1 MARRRKKSECEI
13 ASYDTTKSFIDNFEI
28 LVEAAVDC
36 ELQESFVEQYREYI
50 NAACDVLKLTEQEV
64 LLLCPFLK
72 NSDKIYDFGD
82 MARFYDCTSM
92 KIMRYTSALKA
103 LYKKG
108 YIKKDRHPGKEGFKV
123 SYDALETISQGRS
136 LEDGAPGNEL
146 SPMEFMK
153 RLNAVFESARRRS
166 YDFET
171 GRRCN
176 IEGSSVDDEVMILL
190 RNNTHL
196 NISCR
201 ILDMPISKLD
211 KTILLYFCTEAVW
224 DNNMNIDC
232 DIMKRIFDS
241 DGLFAYREIL
251 AGEHELARRRL
262 IEVVT
267 EEGMFGEGDELS
279 LTETAQNDLLKPDFN
294 FVQKKKGK
302 SFHNVLK
309 SNLIVEKSLFFGE
322 QNKASL
328 DTLKELLDEKR
339 LVDIR
344 QQLHFKGWGLGFTC
358 LFYGAPGTGKTES
371 VLQLARETGRDIM
384 QVDIS
389 SVRTKWYGETE
400 KLVKKVFTDYKD
412 FVAQSE
418 KTPILLFNEADGI
431 LSVRSELGADSTSC
445 TKTENAIQN
454 ILLQEMET
462 FDGILIATTNLT
474 NNLDA
479 AFERRFLYKIKFE
492 KPDLE
497 AKSAIWCSLMPGLT
511 KDDALIL
518 ASEYDFSG
526 GEISNIA
533 RKCFINELL
542 FNQTTT
548 LEQIKA
554 TCSQEKLTKRVK
566 IGF

>member
-1 MARRRKKSECEI
+1 MKKTDCEMML
-13 ASYDTTKSFIDNFEI
+13 YDATKSFIDNFEI
-28 LVEAAVDC
+28 LVETVENC
-36 ELQESFVEQYREYI
+36 ELKESFIEQYREYI
-50 NAACDVLKLTEQEV
+50 YAVCDVLKLTDQEV
-64 LLLCPFLK
+64 IMLCPFLK

-82 MARFYDCTSM
+82 IAKFYNCSSM
-92 KIMRYTSALKA
+92 RIVRYTSALKT
-103 LYKKG
+103 LQKKG
-108 YIKKDRHPGKEGFKV
+108 YIKREMYHGREGLKI
-123 SYDALETISQGRS
+123 SHQALEIISQGKC
-136 LEDGAPGNEL
+136 LEDSAPENEL

-232 DIMKRIFDS
+232 DTMKRIFDS
-241 DGLFAYREIL
+241 EGLFAYREIL
-251 AGEHELARRRL
+251 AGEHELAKRGL

-294 FVQKKKGK
+294 FMQKKKGK
-302 SFHNVLK
+302 IYHNVIK
-309 SNLIVEKSLFFGE
+309 SESIVEKSLFFGE
-322 QNKASL
+322 QNKTSL
-328 DTLKELLDEKR
+328 EVLKGLLDEGR
-339 LVDIR
+339 MVEIR
-344 QQLHFKGWGLGFTC
+344 QQLKSKGWGLGFTC
-358 LFYGAPGTGKTES
+358 LFYGSPGTGKTES

-418 KTPILLFNEADGI
+418 KTPILLFNEADAI

-462 FDGILIATTNLT
+462 FDGILIAITNLT

-497 AKSAIWCSLMPGLT
+497 AKGEIWRSLIPMLT
-511 KDDALIL
+511 KDDAKML
-518 ASEYDFSG
+518 ASEFDFSG

-542 FNQTTT
+542 FNDATT
-548 LEQIKA
+548 LEQIKKV
-554 TCSQEKLTKRVK
+554 CGQEKLTKRVR

>member
-1 MARRRKKSECEI
+1 MAKKIKKTECEMML
-13 ASYDTTKSFIDNFEI
+13 YDATKSFIDIFEI
-28 LVEAAVDC
+28 LVEAVENC
-36 ELQESFVEQYREYI
+36 ELKESFIEQYREYI
-50 NAACDVLKLTEQEV
+50 YAVCDVLKLTDQEV
-64 LLLCPFLK
+64 IMLCPFLK

-82 MARFYDCTSM
+82 IAKFYNCSSM
-92 KIMRYTSALKA
+92 RIVRYTSALKT
-103 LYKKG
+103 LKKKG
-108 YIKKDRHPGKEGFKV
+108 YIKKDTYQGREGFKIL
-123 SYDALETISQGRS
+123 YNALETISQGKS
-136 LEDGAPGNEL
+136 IENGVLNNEL

-224 DNNMNIDC
+224 DNDMNIDC
-232 DIMKRIFDS
+232 DAMKRIFDS

-251 AGEHELARRRL
+251 AGEHELAKRRL

-309 SNLIVEKSLFFGE
+309 SNSIVEKSLFFCE

-344 QQLHFKGWGLGFTC
+344 QQLKSKGWGLGFTC
-358 LFYGAPGTGKTES
+358 LFYGAPGMGKTES
-371 VLQLARETGRDIM
+371 VLQLARQTGRNIM

-418 KTPILLFNEADGI
+418 KTPILLFNEADAI

-462 FDGILIATTNLT
+462 LDGILIATTNLT

-492 KPDLE
+492 KPDIE
-497 AKSAIWCSLMPGLT
+497 AKGEIWRSLMPSLT

-542 FNQTTT
+542 FKQTTS

-554 TCSQEKLTKRVK
+554 TCAQEKLTKRVK

>member
-13 ASYDTTKSFIDNFEI
+13 ASYDATKSFIDNFEI

-50 NAACDVLKLTEQEV
+50 NAACDVLKLSEQEV
-64 LLLCPFLK
+64 LLLCPFLN

-82 MARFYDCTSM
+82 MARFYNCTSM
-92 KIMRYTSALKA
+92 RIVRYMSALKT
-103 LYKKG
+103 LQKKG
-108 YIKKDRHPGKEGFKV
+108 YIKREMYHGRDGLKISHQ
-123 SYDALETISQGRS
+123 ALEIISQGKC
-136 LEDGAPGNEL
+136 LEDGVLKNEL

-153 RLNAVFESARRRS
+153 RLNAIFESARRRS

-176 IEGSSVDDEVMILL
+176 IEGSSVDDEMMILL

-201 ILDMPISKLD
+201 ILDMPISKID

-232 DIMKRIFDS
+232 DILKRIFDS
-241 DGLFAYREIL
+241 EGLFAYREIL
-251 AGEHELARRRL
+251 AGEHELAKRGL

-302 SFHNVLK
+302 SFRNILK
-309 SNLIVEKSLFFGE
+309 SDSIVEKSLFFGE
-322 QNKASL
+322 QNKSSL
-328 DTLKELLDEKR
+328 DILKELLDENR

-344 QQLHFKGWGLGFTC
+344 QQLQSKGWGLGFTC

-371 VLQLARETGRDIM
+371 VLQLARQTGRNIM

-418 KTPILLFNEADGI
+418 KTPILLFNEADAI

-497 AKSAIWCSLMPGLT
+497 AKSAIWRSLMPSLT
-511 KDDALIL
+511 KDDARIL
-518 ASEYDFSG
+518 ASEFDFSG

-542 FNQTTT
+542 FKQTTS

>member
-1 MARRRKKSECEI
+1 MKKTECEMML
-13 ASYDTTKSFIDNFEI
+13 YDATKSFIDNFEI
-28 LVEAAVDC
+28 LVEAVENC
-36 ELQESFVEQYREYI
+36 ELKESFIEQYREYI
-50 NAACDVLKLTEQEV
+50 YAVCDVLKLTDQEV
-64 LLLCPFLK
+64 IMLCPFLK

-82 MARFYDCTSM
+82 IAKFYNCSSM
-92 KIMRYTSALKA
+92 RIVRYTSALKT
-103 LYKKG
+103 LKKKG
-108 YIKKDRHPGKEGFKV
+108 YIKKDTYQGREGFKIL
-123 SYDALETISQGRS
+123 YNALETISQGKS
-136 LEDGAPGNEL
+136 IENGVLNNEL

-224 DNNMNIDC
+224 DNNMTIDC
-232 DIMKRIFDS
+232 DTMKRIFDS
-241 DGLFAYREIL
+241 EGLFAYREIL
-251 AGEHELARRRL
+251 AGEHELAKRGL

-279 LTETAQNDLLKPDFN
+279 LTETAQVDLLKPDFN
-294 FVQKKKGK
+294 FIQKKKGK
-302 SFHNVLK
+302 TYHNVIK
-309 SNLIVEKSLFFGE
+309 SESIVEKGLFFRE

-328 DTLKELLDEKR
+328 EVLKGLLDEGR
-339 LVDIR
+339 MVEIR
-344 QQLHFKGWGLGFTC
+344 QQLKSKGWGLGFTC
-358 LFYGAPGTGKTES
+358 LFYGSPGTGKTES

-389 SVRTKWYGETE
+389 LVRTKWYGETE
-400 KLVKKVFTDYKD
+400 KSVKKVFTDYKD
-412 FVAQSE
+412 FVAKSE
-418 KTPILLFNEADGI
+418 KTPILLFNEADAI
-431 LSVRSELGADSTSC
+431 LSVRTELGVDSTSC
-445 TKTENAIQN
+445 TKTENTIQN

-462 FDGILIATTNLT
+462 LDGILIATTNLT

-492 KPDLE
+492 KPDIE
-497 AKSAIWCSLMPGLT
+497 AKGEIWRSLMPSLT
-511 KDDALIL
+511 KEDAQIL
-518 ASEYDFSG
+518 ASEFDFSG

-542 FNQTTT
+542 FNQSTS

-554 TCSQEKLTKRVK
+554 TCDQEKLIKRTK

>member
-1 MARRRKKSECEI
+1 
-13 ASYDTTKSFIDNFEI
+13 
-28 LVEAAVDC
+28 
-36 ELQESFVEQYREYI
+36 
-50 NAACDVLKLTEQEV
+50 
-64 LLLCPFLK
+64 
-72 NSDKIYDFGD
+72 
-82 MARFYDCTSM
+82 
-92 KIMRYTSALKA
+92 
-103 LYKKG
+103 
-108 YIKKDRHPGKEGFKV
+108 
-123 SYDALETISQGRS
+123 
-136 LEDGAPGNEL
+136 
-146 SPMEFMK
+146 MEFMK

-176 IEGSSVDDEVMILL
+176 IEGSSVDDEVMNLL

-201 ILDMPISKLD
+201 ILDMPISKFD

-224 DNNMNIDC
+224 DNNMTIDS
-232 DIMKRIFDS
+232 DTMKRIFDS
-241 DGLFAYREIL
+241 EGLFVYREIL
-251 AGEHELARRRL
+251 AGEHELAKRRL

-267 EEGMFGEGDELS
+267 EEGMFSEEDELS

-309 SNLIVEKSLFFGE
+309 SNSIVEKSLFFGE

-328 DTLKELLDEKR
+328 DTLKELLDENR
-339 LVDIR
+339 MIEIR
-344 QQLHFKGWGLGFTC
+344 QQLQSKGWGLGFTC

-418 KTPILLFNEADGI
+418 KTPILLFNEADAI
-431 LSVRSELGADSTSC
+431 LSVRTELGVDSTSC

-462 FDGILIATTNLT
+462 LDGILIATTNLT

-492 KPDLE
+492 KPDIE
-497 AKSAIWCSLMPGLT
+497 AKGEIWRSLMPSLT
-511 KDDALIL
+511 KEDAQIL
-518 ASEYDFSG
+518 ASEFDFSG

-542 FNQTTT
+542 FNQSTS

-554 TCSQEKLTKRVK
+554 TCGQEKLIKRTK

>member
-1 MARRRKKSECEI
+1 MAKKMKKTECEMML
-13 ASYDTTKSFIDNFEI
+13 YDATKSFIDNFEI
-28 LVEAAVDC
+28 LVEAVENC
-36 ELQESFVEQYREYI
+36 ELKESFIEQYREYI
-50 NAACDVLKLTEQEV
+50 YAVCDVLKLTDQEV
-64 LLLCPFLK
+64 IMLCPFLK

-82 MARFYDCTSM
+82 IAKFYNCSSM
-92 KIMRYTSALKA
+92 RIVRYTSALKT
-103 LYKKG
+103 LKKKG
-108 YIKKDRHPGKEGFKV
+108 YIKKDTYQGREGFKIL
-123 SYDALETISQGRS
+123 YNALETISQGKS
-136 LEDGAPGNEL
+136 IENGVLNNEL

-224 DNNMNIDC
+224 DNNMTIDC
-232 DIMKRIFDS
+232 DTMKRIFDS
-241 DGLFAYREIL
+241 EGLFAYREIL
-251 AGEHELARRRL
+251 AGEHELAKRGL

-279 LTETAQNDLLKPDFN
+279 LTETAQVDLLKPDFN
-294 FVQKKKGK
+294 FIQKKKGK
-302 SFHNVLK
+302 TYHNVIK
-309 SNLIVEKSLFFGE
+309 SESIVEKGLFFRE

-328 DTLKELLDEKR
+328 EVLKGLLDEGR
-339 LVDIR
+339 MVEIR
-344 QQLHFKGWGLGFTC
+344 QQLKSKGWGLGFTC
-358 LFYGAPGTGKTES
+358 LFYGSPGTGKTES

-389 SVRTKWYGETE
+389 LVRTKWYGETE
-400 KLVKKVFTDYKD
+400 KSVKKVFTDYKD
-412 FVAQSE
+412 FVAKSE
-418 KTPILLFNEADGI
+418 KTPILLFNEADAI
-431 LSVRSELGADSTSC
+431 LSVRTELGVDSTSC
-445 TKTENAIQN
+445 TKTENTIQN

-462 FDGILIATTNLT
+462 LDGILIATTNLT

-492 KPDLE
+492 KPDIE
-497 AKSAIWCSLMPGLT
+497 AKGEIWRSLMPSLT
-511 KDDALIL
+511 KEDAQIL
-518 ASEYDFSG
+518 ASEFDFSG

-542 FNQTTT
+542 FNQSTS

-554 TCSQEKLTKRVK
+554 TCDQEKLIKRTK

>member
-13 ASYDTTKSFIDNFEI
+13 ASYDATKSFIDNFEV
-28 LVEAAVDC
+28 LVSAAEDC
-36 ELQESFVEQYREYI
+36 ELKEEFFVQYRDYI
-50 NAACDVLKLTEQEV
+50 NAACDVLKLSEQEV
-64 LLLCPFLK
+64 ILLCPFLK
-72 NSDKIYDFGD
+72 NSDKLYDFSD
-82 MARFYDCTSM
+82 IAKFYDCTSM
-92 KIMRYTSALKA
+92 KFMRYASALKA
-103 LYKKG
+103 LHKKG
-108 YIKKDRHPGKEGFKV
+108 YIEKVRRPGREGFKA
-123 SYDALETISQGRS
+123 SYDALEIISQGRS
-136 LEDGAPGNEL
+136 LEDGASENEL
-146 SPMEFMK
+146 SPMDFMK
-153 RLNAVFESARRRS
+153 KLNVVFEYVRRCS
-166 YDFET
+166 YDHET
-171 GRRCN
+171 GLKFD
-176 IEGSSVDDEVMILL
+176 IEENGVVDELMNLL

-196 NISCR
+196 NISSR
-201 ILDMPISKLD
+201 ILDMPISKID
-211 KTILLYFCTEAVW
+211 KAILLYFCKEAVW
-224 DNNMNIDC
+224 ENTMTIDG
-232 DIMKRIFDS
+232 DTMKRIFDTE
-241 DGLFAYREIL
+241 GLFAYREIL

-294 FVQKKKGK
+294 FLQKKKGK

-309 SNLIVEKSLFFGE
+309 SNSIVEKSLFFGE

-328 DTLKELLDEKR
+328 NTLKELLDEKR

-344 QQLHFKGWGLGFTC
+344 QQLKSKGWGLGFTC
-358 LFYGAPGTGKTES
+358 LFYGAPGMGKTES
-371 VLQLARETGRDIM
+371 VLQLARETGRNIM

-412 FVAQSE
+412 FVEQSE

-497 AKSAIWCSLMPGLT
+497 AKGEIWRSLMPGLT
-511 KDDALIL
+511 KDDARIL
-518 ASEYDFSG
+518 ASEFDFSG

-542 FNQTTT
+542 FKQTTS

-554 TCSQEKLTKRVK
+554 ICSQEKLTKRTK

>member
-13 ASYDTTKSFIDNFEI
+13 ASYDVTKSFIDNFEV
-28 LVEAAVDC
+28 LVSAAEDC
-36 ELQESFVEQYREYI
+36 ELKEEFFVQYREHI
-50 NAACDVLKLTEQEV
+50 NVACDVLKLSEQELIV
-64 LLLCPFLK
+64 LCPFLN
-72 NSDKIYDFGD
+72 NSDKTYDFGD

-92 KIMRYTSALKA
+92 RIIRYMSALKT
-103 LYKKG
+103 LQKKG
-108 YIKKDRHPGKEGFKV
+108 YIKREMYHGREGLKI
-123 SYDALETISQGRS
+123 SHQALEIISQGKC
-136 LEDGAPGNEL
+136 LEDSVPENEL
-146 SPMEFMK
+146 SPMEFIK

-224 DNNMNIDC
+224 ENDMNIDC
-232 DIMKRIFDS
+232 DTMKRIFDS

-251 AGEHELARRRL
+251 AGEHELAKRRL

-309 SNLIVEKSLFFGE
+309 SNSIVEKSLFFGE

-344 QQLHFKGWGLGFTC
+344 QQLKSKGWGLGFTC

-371 VLQLARETGRDIM
+371 VLQLARETGRNIM

-412 FVAQSE
+412 FVEQSE

-497 AKSAIWCSLMPGLT
+497 AKSAIWRSLMPKLT
-511 KDDALIL
+511 KDDARIL

-542 FNQTTT
+542 FNQTTSV
-548 LEQIKA
+548 EQIKA
-554 TCSQEKLTKRVK
+554 ICSQEKLTKRTK

>member
-1 MARRRKKSECEI
+1 MARKMRKSEYEFV
-13 ASYDTTKSFIDNFEI
+13 SYDATKSFIDNFEV
-28 LVEAAVDC
+28 LVSAAEDC
-36 ELQESFVEQYREYI
+36 ELKEEFVEQYREYI

-64 LLLCPFLK
+64 IVLCPFLK
-72 NSDKIYDFGD
+72 NSDKAYDFGD
-82 MARFYDCTSM
+82 ISNFYDCTAM
-92 KIMRYTSALKA
+92 KIMRYAPALKM
-103 LYKKG
+103 LVKKG
-108 YIKKDRHPGKEGFKV
+108 YIKKVLRHDTESFKI
-123 SYDALETISQGRS
+123 SYKALETISQGKGM
-136 LEDGAPGNEL
+136 EDVAQEEGFT
-146 SPMEFMK
+146 PMEFMRRMNDWYEDK
-153 RLNAVFESARRRS
+153 RR
-166 YDFET
+166 
-171 GRRCN
+171 GN
-176 IEGSSVDDEVMILL
+176 IDWDTLEEEIMNLL
-190 RNNTHL
+190 RNNLNL
-196 NISCR
+196 NISSR
-201 ILDMPISKLD
+201 VFDMSMPKED
-211 KTILLYFCTEAVW
+211 KIILLYFCKEAVW
-224 DNNMNIDC
+224 ENEMATDC
-232 DIMKRIFDS
+232 DDLKNVFDS
-241 DGLFAYREIL
+241 DGLFAYRKIL
-251 AGEHELARRRL
+251 AGEHELVKQGL
-262 IEVVT
+262 VEVVNH
-267 EEGMFGEGDELS
+267 EGMFGPKDAIS
-279 LTETAQNDLLKPDFN
+279 LTETAQTDLLKPDFN
-294 FVQKKKGK
+294 FIQKTKDK

-309 SNLIVEKSLFFGE
+309 NDSITAKSLFFGE
-322 QNKASL
+322 SNKASL

-344 QQLHFKGWGLGFTC
+344 QQLQSKGWGLGFTY
-358 LFYGAPGTGKTES
+358 LFYGALGTGKTES
-371 VLQLARETGRDIM
+371 VLQLARQTGRDIM

-418 KTPILLFNEADGI
+418 KTPILLFNEADAI

-497 AKSAIWCSLMPGLT
+497 AKGAIWRSLMPGLT
-511 KDDALIL
+511 KDDARIL
-518 ASEYDFSG
+518 AAEFDFSG

-542 FNQTTT
+542 FKQTTS
-548 LEQIKA
+548 LEQIKT
-554 TCSQEKLTKRVK
+554 TCAQEKLTKRVK

>member
-1 MARRRKKSECEI
+1 MARRRKKSESET
-13 ASYDTTKSFIDNFEI
+13 ALYDTTKSFIDNFEV
-28 LVEAAVDC
+28 LVSAAEDC
-36 ELQESFVEQYREYI
+36 ELKEEFFEQYRGYI
-50 NAACDVLKLTEQEV
+50 DAACDVLHLTEQEV
-64 LLLCPFLK
+64 IVLCPFLN
-72 NSDKIYDFGD
+72 NSDKIYDFSE

-92 KIMRYTSALKA
+92 RIMRYMSALKA
-103 LYKKG
+103 LQNKG
-108 YIKKDRHPGKEGFKV
+108 YIKKEVHHGRDGLKISHH
-123 SYDALETISQGRS
+123 ALETISQGKC
-136 LEDGAPGNEL
+136 LEEATTEDGL
-146 SPMEFMK
+146 KPMEFMR
-153 RLNAVFESARRRS
+153 RLNAVFESARRRG

-176 IEGSSVDDEVMILL
+176 IEGSSVDDEVMNLL

-201 ILDMPISKLD
+201 ILDMPISKFD
-211 KTILLYFCTEAVW
+211 KTILLYFCTKAVW
-224 DNNMNIDC
+224 DNDMTIDC
-232 DIMKRIFDS
+232 DTMKRIFDS
-241 DGLFAYREIL
+241 EGLFAYREIL

-267 EEGMFGEGDELS
+267 EEGMFSEEDELS
-279 LTETAQNDLLKPDFN
+279 LTETAQTDLLKPDFN

-309 SNLIVEKSLFFGE
+309 SDSVVEKSLFFKE
-322 QNKASL
+322 ENQTSL
-328 DTLKELLDEKR
+328 DTLKELLDENR
-339 LVDIR
+339 MIEIR
-344 QQLHFKGWGLGFTC
+344 QQLQSKGWGLGFTC

-412 FVAQSE
+412 FVAQSA
-418 KTPILLFNEADGI
+418 KTPILLFNEADAI

-497 AKSAIWCSLMPGLT
+497 AKSAIWRSLMPSLT

-542 FNQTTT
+542 FKQTTS
-548 LEQIKA
+548 LEQIKS
-554 TCSQEKLTKRVK
+554 TCAQEKLTKRVK

>member
-1 MARRRKKSECEI
+1 MARRRKKSEYEI
-13 ASYDTTKSFIDNFEI
+13 ASYDATKSFIDNFEV
-28 LVEAAVDC
+28 LVSAAEDC
-36 ELQESFVEQYREYI
+36 ELKEEFFVQYREHI
-50 NAACDVLKLTEQEV
+50 NAACDVLKLSEQELIV
-64 LLLCPFLK
+64 LCPFLN
-72 NSDKIYDFGD
+72 NSDKTYDFGD

-92 KIMRYTSALKA
+92 RIIRYMSALKT
-103 LYKKG
+103 LQKKG
-108 YIKKDRHPGKEGFKV
+108 YIKKDMYHGRDGLKISQH
-123 SYDALETISQGRS
+123 ALETISQGKC
-136 LEDGAPGNEL
+136 LEDGVQENEL
-146 SPMEFMK
+146 TPMEFMR
-153 RLNAVFESARRRS
+153 RLNAIFESLRRRS
-166 YDFET
+166 YDFES
-171 GRRCN
+171 RRKFD
-176 IEGSSVDDEVMILL
+176 IEENGVVDELMNLL

-196 NISCR
+196 NISSR
-201 ILDMPISKLD
+201 ILDMPISKID
-211 KTILLYFCTEAVW
+211 KAILLYFCKEAVW
-224 DNNMNIDC
+224 ENTMTIDG
-232 DIMKRIFDS
+232 DTMKRIFDTE
-241 DGLFAYREIL
+241 GLFAYREIL

-309 SNLIVEKSLFFGE
+309 SNSIVEKSLFFGE

-344 QQLHFKGWGLGFTC
+344 QQLKSKGWGLGFTC

-474 NNLDA
+474 NNLDT

-497 AKSAIWCSLMPGLT
+497 AKGEIWRSLMPELT

-542 FNQTTT
+542 FKQTTS

-554 TCSQEKLTKRVK
+554 ICSQEKLTKRVK

>member
-1 MARRRKKSECEI
+1 
-13 ASYDTTKSFIDNFEI
+13 
-28 LVEAAVDC
+28 
-36 ELQESFVEQYREYI
+36 
-50 NAACDVLKLTEQEV
+50 
-64 LLLCPFLK
+64 
-72 NSDKIYDFGD
+72 
-82 MARFYDCTSM
+82 
-92 KIMRYTSALKA
+92 MR
-103 LYKKG
+103 
-108 YIKKDRHPGKEGFKV
+108 
-123 SYDALETISQGRS
+123 
-136 LEDGAPGNEL
+136 
-146 SPMEFMK
+146 
-153 RLNAVFESARRRS
+153 RLNAVFESARRRG

-176 IEGSSVDDEVMILL
+176 IEGSSVDDEVMNLL

-201 ILDMPISKLD
+201 ILDMPISKFD
-211 KTILLYFCTEAVW
+211 KTILLYFCTKAVW
-224 DNNMNIDC
+224 DNDMTIDS
-232 DIMKRIFDS
+232 DTMKRIFDS
-241 DGLFAYREIL
+241 EGLFAYREIL

-267 EEGMFGEGDELS
+267 EEGMFSEEDELS
-279 LTETAQNDLLKPDFN
+279 LTETAQTDLLKPDFN

-309 SNLIVEKSLFFGE
+309 SDSVVEKSLFFKE
-322 QNKASL
+322 ENQTSL
-328 DTLKELLDEKR
+328 DTLKELLDENR
-339 LVDIR
+339 MIEIR
-344 QQLHFKGWGLGFTC
+344 QQLQSKGWGLGFTC

-412 FVAQSE
+412 FVAQSA
-418 KTPILLFNEADGI
+418 KTPILLFNEADAI

-462 FDGILIATTNLT
+462 FDGILIATTNRT

-497 AKSAIWCSLMPGLT
+497 AKSAIWRSLMPSLT

-542 FNQTTT
+542 FKQTTS

>member
-13 ASYDTTKSFIDNFEI
+13 ASYDATKSFIDNFEI

-108 YIKKDRHPGKEGFKV
+108 YIKKERHPGKEGFKV

-232 DIMKRIFDS
+232 DIIKRIFDS

-251 AGEHELARRRL
+251 AGEHELAKRRL

-267 EEGMFGEGDELS
+267 EEGMFSEEDELS
-279 LTETAQNDLLKPDFN
+279 LTETAQTDLLKPDFN

-309 SNLIVEKSLFFGE
+309 SDSIIEKSLFFGE

-344 QQLHFKGWGLGFTC
+344 QQLKSKGWGLGFTC

-371 VLQLARETGRDIM
+371 VLQLACETGRDIM

-418 KTPILLFNEADGI
+418 KTPILLFNEADAI

-497 AKSAIWCSLMPGLT
+497 AKGAIWRSLMPGLT
-511 KDDALIL
+511 KDYARIL
-518 ASEYDFSG
+518 ASEFDFSG

-542 FNQTTT
+542 FNQTTS
-548 LEQIKA
+548 LDQIKA
-554 TCSQEKLTKRVK
+554 TCAQEKLTKRVK

>member
-1 MARRRKKSECEI
+1 
-13 ASYDTTKSFIDNFEI
+13 
-28 LVEAAVDC
+28 
-36 ELQESFVEQYREYI
+36 
-50 NAACDVLKLTEQEV
+50 
-64 LLLCPFLK
+64 
-72 NSDKIYDFGD
+72 
-82 MARFYDCTSM
+82 
-92 KIMRYTSALKA
+92 
-103 LYKKG
+103 
-108 YIKKDRHPGKEGFKV
+108 
-123 SYDALETISQGRS
+123 
-136 LEDGAPGNEL
+136 
-146 SPMEFMK
+146 
-153 RLNAVFESARRRS
+153 
-166 YDFET
+166 
-171 GRRCN
+171 
-176 IEGSSVDDEVMILL
+176 
-190 RNNTHL
+190 
-196 NISCR
+196 
-201 ILDMPISKLD
+201 
-211 KTILLYFCTEAVW
+211 
-224 DNNMNIDC
+224 
-232 DIMKRIFDS
+232 
-241 DGLFAYREIL
+241 
-251 AGEHELARRRL
+251 L

-294 FVQKKKGK
+294 FVHKKKGK

-309 SNLIVEKSLFFGE
+309 SDSITEKSLFFGE

-344 QQLHFKGWGLGFTC
+344 QQLQSKGWGLGFTC
-358 LFYGAPGTGKTES
+358 LFYGAPGMGKTES
-371 VLQLARETGRDIM
+371 VLQLARETGRNIM

-412 FVAQSE
+412 FVEQSE

-497 AKSAIWCSLMPGLT
+497 AKSEIWRSLMPSLT

-518 ASEYDFSG
+518 ASEFDFSG

-542 FNQTTT
+542 FKQTTS
-548 LEQIKA
+548 LEQIKS
-554 TCSQEKLTKRVK
+554 TCAQEKLTKRVK

>member
-1 MARRRKKSECEI
+1 MRKTEYEFV
-13 ASYDTTKSFIDNFEI
+13 SYDATKSFIDNFEV
-28 LVEAAVDC
+28 LVSAAEDC
-36 ELQESFVEQYREYI
+36 ELKEEFVEQYREYI

-64 LLLCPFLK
+64 IVLCPFLK
-72 NSDKIYDFGD
+72 NSDKVYDFGD
-82 MARFYDCTSM
+82 ISNFYDCTTM
-92 KIMRYTSALKA
+92 KIMRYVPALKMLA
-103 LYKKG
+103 KKG
-108 YIKKDRHPGKEGFKV
+108 YIKKVLRHGIESFKI
-123 SYDALETISQGRS
+123 SYKALETISQGKGM
-136 LEDGAPGNEL
+136 EDAVQEEEL
-146 SPMEFMK
+146 TPMEFMRRMNDWYEDK
-153 RLNAVFESARRRS
+153 RR
-166 YDFET
+166 
-171 GRRCN
+171 GN
-176 IEGSSVDDEVMILL
+176 IDWDTLEEEIMNLL
-190 RNNTHL
+190 RNNL
-196 NISCR
+196 NFNITSR
-201 ILDMPISKLD
+201 VFNMPLSKED
-211 KTILLYFCTEAVW
+211 KIILLYLCKEAVW

-232 DIMKRIFDS
+232 DTMKRIFDS

-309 SNLIVEKSLFFGE
+309 SDTITEKSLFFGE

-328 DTLKELLDEKR
+328 DTLKELLDENR
-339 LVDIR
+339 MIEIR
-344 QQLHFKGWGLGFTC
+344 QQLQSKGWGLGFTC

-371 VLQLARETGRDIM
+371 VLQLARQIGRDIM

-418 KTPILLFNEADGI
+418 KTPILLFNEADAI

-497 AKSAIWCSLMPGLT
+497 AKSEIWCSLMPSLT

-518 ASEYDFSG
+518 ASEFDFSG

-542 FNQTTT
+542 FKQTTS
-548 LEQIKA
+548 LEQIKS
-554 TCSQEKLTKRVK
+554 TCAQEKLTKRVK

>member
-1 MARRRKKSECEI
+1 MARRRKKSESET
-13 ASYDTTKSFIDNFEI
+13 ALYDVTKSFIDNFEV
-28 LVEAAVDC
+28 LVSAAEDC
-36 ELQESFVEQYREYI
+36 ELKEEFFEQYRGYI
-50 NAACDVLKLTEQEV
+50 DAACEVLKLTEQEV
-64 LLLCPFLK
+64 ILLCPFLN

-82 MARFYDCTSM
+82 MAKFYDCTSM
-92 KIMRYTSALKA
+92 RIMRYMSALKT
-103 LYKKG
+103 LQKKG
-108 YIKKDRHPGKEGFKV
+108 YIKKGFRHGIESFKI
-123 SYDALETISQGRS
+123 SHQALETISQGKGM
-136 LEDGAPGNEL
+136 EEATIEEEL
-146 SPMEFMK
+146 TPMEFMRKMNDWFEDK
-153 RLNAVFESARRRS
+153 RR
-166 YDFET
+166 D
-171 GRRCN
+171 N
-176 IEGSSVDDEVMILL
+176 IDWYILEEEIMNLL
-190 RNNTHL
+190 RNNL
-196 NISCR
+196 NFNITSR
-201 ILDMPISKLD
+201 VFNMPLSKED
-211 KTILLYFCTEAVW
+211 KIILLYLCKEAVW
-224 DNNMNIDC
+224 ENEMNTDC
-232 DIMKRIFDS
+232 DDLKNVFDS
-241 DGLFAYREIL
+241 DGLFAYRRIL
-251 AGEHELARRRL
+251 AGEHELVKQGL
-262 IEVVT
+262 VEVVNH
-267 EEGMFGEGDELS
+267 EGMFGPKDAIS
-279 LTETAQNDLLKPDFN
+279 LTETAQTDLLKSDFN
-294 FVQKKKGK
+294 FVQKKQGK

-309 SNLIVEKSLFFGE
+309 SDTITEKSLFFGE

-328 DTLKELLDEKR
+328 DTLKELLDENR
-339 LVDIR
+339 MIEIR
-344 QQLHFKGWGLGFTC
+344 QQLQSKGWGLGFTC

-412 FVAQSE
+412 FVAQSA
-418 KTPILLFNEADGI
+418 KTPILLFNEADAI
-431 LSVRSELGADSTSC
+431 LSVRSELGADSTSVS
-445 TKTENAIQN
+445 KTENAIEN

-497 AKSAIWCSLMPGLT
+497 AKSEIWRSLMPSLT

-542 FNQTTT
+542 FKQTTS
-548 LEQIKA
+548 LEQIKS

>member
-1 MARRRKKSECEI
+1 MA
-13 ASYDTTKSFIDNFEI
+13 N
-28 LVEAAVDC
+28 
-36 ELQESFVEQYREYI
+36 
-50 NAACDVLKLTEQEV
+50 
-64 LLLCPFLK
+64 
-72 NSDKIYDFGD
+72 
-82 MARFYDCTSM
+82 FYDCTSM
-92 KIMRYTSALKA
+92 RIMRYMSALKM
-103 LYKKG
+103 LIKKG
-108 YIKKDRHPGKEGFKV
+108 YIKKGFRHGIESFKI
-123 SYDALETISQGRS
+123 SHQALETISQGKCM
-136 LEDGAPGNEL
+136 EEATIEEEL
-146 SPMEFMK
+146 TPMEFMRK
-153 RLNAVFESARRRS
+153 MNDWFEDNRR
-166 YDFET
+166 D
-171 GRRCN
+171 N
-176 IEGSSVDDEVMILL
+176 IDWDTLEEEIMNLL
-190 RNNTHL
+190 RNNLNL
-196 NISCR
+196 NISSR
-201 ILDMPISKLD
+201 VFDMSMPKED
-211 KTILLYFCTEAVW
+211 KIILLYLCKEAVW
-224 DNNMNIDC
+224 ENAMYTDC
-232 DIMKRIFDS
+232 DDLKNVFDS
-241 DGLFAYREIL
+241 DGLFAYRRIL
-251 AGEHELARRRL
+251 AGEHELVKQGL
-262 IEVVT
+262 VEVMNH
-267 EEGMFGEGDELS
+267 EGMFGPKDAIS
-279 LTETAQNDLLKPDFN
+279 LTETAQIDLLKTDFN
-294 FVQKKKGK
+294 FVQKKHGK

-309 SNLIVEKSLFFGE
+309 SDSITEKSLFFGE
-322 QNKASL
+322 RNKASL
-328 DTLKELLDEKR
+328 DTLKELLDETR
-339 LVDIR
+339 MIEIR
-344 QQLHFKGWGLGFTC
+344 QQLQSKGWGLGFTC

-418 KTPILLFNEADGI
+418 KTPILLFNEADAI

-474 NNLDA
+474 NNLDT

-497 AKSAIWCSLMPGLT
+497 AKSAIWRSLMPSLT

-542 FNQTTT
+542 FKQTTS
-548 LEQIKA
+548 LEQIKT
-554 TCSQEKLTKRVK
+554 TCAQEKLTKRVK

>member
-1 MARRRKKSECEI
+1 MARRRKKSESET
-13 ASYDTTKSFIDNFEI
+13 ALYDATKSFIDNFEV
-28 LVEAAVDC
+28 LVSAAVDC
-36 ELQESFVEQYREYI
+36 ELKEEFFEQYRGYI
-50 NAACDVLKLTEQEV
+50 DAACEVLKLTEQEV
-64 LLLCPFLK
+64 IVLCPFLN
-72 NSDKIYDFGD
+72 NSDKIYDFSE

-92 KIMRYTSALKA
+92 RIMRYMSALKA
-103 LYKKG
+103 LQNKG
-108 YIKKDRHPGKEGFKV
+108 YIKKEVYHGRDGLKISQH
-123 SYDALETISQGRS
+123 ALETISQGKC
-136 LEDGAPGNEL
+136 LEGGVQENEL
-146 SPMEFMK
+146 TPMEFIK

-171 GRRCN
+171 GRKFD
-176 IEGSSVDDEVMILL
+176 IEENGVVDELMNLL

-224 DNNMNIDC
+224 DNDMTIDC
-232 DIMKRIFDS
+232 DTMKRIFDS
-241 DGLFAYREIL
+241 EGLFAYREIL

-267 EEGMFGEGDELS
+267 EEGMFSEEDELS

-294 FVQKKKGK
+294 FVQKKKDK

-309 SNLIVEKSLFFGE
+309 SDTITEKSLFFGKR
-322 QNKASL
+322 NKASL
-328 DTLKELLDEKR
+328 DTLKELLDENR
-339 LVDIR
+339 MIEIR
-344 QQLHFKGWGLGFTC
+344 QQLQSKGWGLGFTC

-412 FVAQSE
+412 FVAQSA
-418 KTPILLFNEADGI
+418 KTPILLFNEADAI
-431 LSVRSELGADSTSC
+431 LSVRSELGADSTSV

-497 AKSAIWCSLMPGLT
+497 AKSAIWRSLMPSLT
-511 KDDALIL
+511 TDDALIL

-526 GEISNIA
+526 GEISNIV

-542 FNQTTT
+542 FNQATS
-548 LEQIKA
+548 LEQIKT

>member
-1 MARRRKKSECEI
+1 MARRMRKMENLFV
-13 ASYDTTKSFIDNFEI
+13 SYDSTKSFIDNFEV
-28 LVEAAVDC
+28 LVSAAEDC
-36 ELQESFVEQYREYI
+36 ELKEEFFEQYRGYI
-50 NAACDVLKLTEQEV
+50 DAACEVLHLTEQEV
-64 LLLCPFLK
+64 IVLCPFLN

-82 MARFYDCTSM
+82 IARFYDCTSM
-92 KIMRYTSALKA
+92 RIMRYMSALKM
-103 LYKKG
+103 LIKKG
-108 YIKKDRHPGKEGFKV
+108 YIKKGFRHGNESFKI
-123 SYDALETISQGRS
+123 SHQALETISQGKCM
-136 LEDGAPGNEL
+136 EEATIEEEL
-146 SPMEFMK
+146 TPMEFMRKMNDWFEDK
-153 RLNAVFESARRRS
+153 RR
-166 YDFET
+166 D
-171 GRRCN
+171 N
-176 IEGSSVDDEVMILL
+176 IDWDTLEEEIMNLL
-190 RNNTHL
+190 RNNL
-196 NISCR
+196 NFNITSR
-201 ILDMPISKLD
+201 VFNMPLSKED
-211 KTILLYFCTEAVW
+211 KIILLYLCKEAVW
-224 DNNMNIDC
+224 ENEMNTDC
-232 DIMKRIFDS
+232 DDLKNVFDS
-241 DGLFAYREIL
+241 DGLFAYRRIL
-251 AGEHELARRRL
+251 AGEHELVKQGL
-262 IEVVT
+262 VEVVNH
-267 EEGMFGEGDELS
+267 EGMFGSKDAIS
-279 LTETAQNDLLKPDFN
+279 LTETAQTDLLKPDFN
-294 FVQKKKGK
+294 FMQKKKGK

-309 SNLIVEKSLFFGE
+309 SNSIVEKSLFFGE

-328 DTLKELLDEKR
+328 DTLKELLNENR
-339 LVDIR
+339 MIEIR
-344 QQLHFKGWGLGFTC
+344 QQLQSKGWGLGFTC

-418 KTPILLFNEADGI
+418 KTPILLFNEADAI
-431 LSVRSELGADSTSC
+431 LSVRSELGADSTSVS
-445 TKTENAIQN
+445 KTENAIQN

-497 AKSAIWCSLMPGLT
+497 AKSEIWRSLMPSLT

-542 FNQTTT
+542 FKQTTS

-554 TCSQEKLTKRVK
+554 TCAQEKLTKRVK

>member
-1 MARRRKKSECEI
+1 MAKKMKKTDCEMML
-13 ASYDTTKSFIDNFEI
+13 YDATKSFIDNFEI
-28 LVEAAVDC
+28 LVEAVENC
-36 ELQESFVEQYREYI
+36 ELKESFIEQYREYI
-50 NAACDVLKLTEQEV
+50 YAVCDVLKLTDQEV
-64 LLLCPFLK
+64 IMLCPFLK

-82 MARFYDCTSM
+82 IAKFYNCSSM
-92 KIMRYTSALKA
+92 RIVCYTSALKA

-108 YIKKDRHPGKEGFKV
+108 YIKKERHPGKEGFKV

-224 DNNMNIDC
+224 DNSMNIDC
-232 DIMKRIFDS
+232 DAMKRIFDS

-251 AGEHELARRRL
+251 AGEHELAKRGL

-309 SNLIVEKSLFFGE
+309 SESIVEKSLFFGE
-322 QNKASL
+322 KNKASL

-344 QQLHFKGWGLGFTC
+344 QQLHFKGWGLAFTC

-418 KTPILLFNEADGI
+418 KTPILLFNEADAI
-431 LSVRSELGADSTSC
+431 LSVRTELGVDSTSC

-462 FDGILIATTNLT
+462 LDGILIATTNLT

-492 KPDLE
+492 KPDIE
-497 AKSAIWCSLMPGLT
+497 AKGEIWRSLMPSLT
-511 KDDALIL
+511 KEDAQIL
-518 ASEYDFSG
+518 ASEFDFSG

-542 FNQTTT
+542 FNQSTS

-554 TCSQEKLTKRVK
+554 TCGQEKLIKRTK

>member
-13 ASYDTTKSFIDNFEI
+13 ASYDATKSFIDNFEI

-36 ELQESFVEQYREYI
+36 ELKEEFVEQYSEYI

-92 KIMRYTSALKA
+92 KIMRYTSAFKA

-108 YIKKDRHPGKEGFKV
+108 YIKKERHPGKEGFKV

-224 DNNMNIDC
+224 DNDMNIDC
-232 DIMKRIFDS
+232 DAMKHIFDS

-251 AGEHELARRRL
+251 AGEHELAKRRL

-309 SNLIVEKSLFFGE
+309 SNSIVEKSLFFCE

-344 QQLHFKGWGLGFTC
+344 QQLKSKGWGLGFTC
-358 LFYGAPGTGKTES
+358 LFYGAPGMGKTES
-371 VLQLARETGRDIM
+371 VLQLARQTGRNIM

-418 KTPILLFNEADGI
+418 KTPILLFNEADAI

-497 AKSAIWCSLMPGLT
+497 AKSEIWRSLMPSLT

>member
-1 MARRRKKSECEI
+1 MARRRKKSESET
-13 ASYDTTKSFIDNFEI
+13 ALYDTTKSFIDNFEV
-28 LVEAAVDC
+28 LVSAAEDC
-36 ELQESFVEQYREYI
+36 ELREEFFEQYRGYI
-50 NAACDVLKLTEQEV
+50 DAACDVLHLTEQEV
-64 LLLCPFLK
+64 IVLCPFLN

-92 KIMRYTSALKA
+92 RIIRYMSALKM
-103 LYKKG
+103 LIKKG
-108 YIKKDRHPGKEGFKV
+108 YIKKGFRHGTESFKI
-123 SYDALETISQGRS
+123 SHQALETISQGKCM
-136 LEDGAPGNEL
+136 EEATIEEEL
-146 SPMEFMK
+146 TPMEFMRKMNDWFEDK
-153 RLNAVFESARRRS
+153 RR
-166 YDFET
+166 D
-171 GRRCN
+171 N
-176 IEGSSVDDEVMILL
+176 IDWDTLEEEIMNLL
-190 RNNTHL
+190 RNNL
-196 NISCR
+196 NFNITSR
-201 ILDMPISKLD
+201 VFNMPLSKED
-211 KTILLYFCTEAVW
+211 KIILLYLCKEAVW
-224 DNNMNIDC
+224 ENEMHTDC
-232 DIMKRIFDS
+232 DDLKNVFDS
-241 DGLFAYREIL
+241 DGLFAYRRML
-251 AGEHELARRRL
+251 AGDHELVKQGL
-262 IEVVT
+262 VEVVNH
-267 EEGMFGEGDELS
+267 EGMFGPKDAIS
-279 LTETAQNDLLKPDFN
+279 LTETAQTDLLKLDFN
-294 FVQKKKGK
+294 FVQKTKGK

-309 SNLIVEKSLFFGE
+309 SDSITEKSLFFGE

-328 DTLKELLDEKR
+328 DTLKELLDENR
-339 LVDIR
+339 MIEIR
-344 QQLHFKGWGLGFTC
+344 QQLQSKGWGLGFTC

-412 FVAQSE
+412 FVAQSA
-418 KTPILLFNEADGI
+418 KTPILLFNEADAI
-431 LSVRSELGADSTSC
+431 LSVRSELGADSTSVS
-445 TKTENAIQN
+445 KTENAIQN

-497 AKSAIWCSLMPGLT
+497 AKSEIWRSLMPSLT

-518 ASEYDFSG
+518 ASEFDFSG

-542 FNQTTT
+542 FKQTTS
-548 LEQIKA
+548 LEQIKT
-554 TCSQEKLTKRVK
+554 TCAQEKLTKRVK